1 MVAGYDNALS
11 ALRGND
17 SKLRQM
23 AIVWFHSEL
32 DKTPSEL
39 HDMGCQLKPATISSY
54 FKRYANLLADAI
66 KYFVE
71 NIKTVVQKA
80 TKKVKT
86 ITYWCYIN
94 KIVMPNGEVWT
105 KIGQTTDLNRRVR
118 DYSWSLDGIKVKP
131 LKVEVKKAFECK
143 DKESMDNLETAL
155 LVAILDID
163 FYKYARNDR
172 LLDYQEWYVDY
183 ITNHPRVQ
191 EVLAQVAI

>member
-71 NIKTVVQKA
+71 NIKTVVQTV

-105 KIGQTTDLNRRVR
+105 KIGQTTDLNRRIR

-143 DKESMDNLETAL
+143 DKEAMDNLETAL

-183 ITNHPRVQ
+183 ITNYPRVQ
-191 EVLAQVAI
+191 EVLAQAAI

>member
-94 KIVMPNGEVWT
+94 KIVMPDGEVWT
-105 KIGQTTDLNRRVR
+105 KIGQTTNLNRRVR
-118 DYSWSLDGIKVKP
+118 DYSWSLNGIKVKP

-143 DKESMDNLETAL
+143 DKDSMTVLERAL
-155 LVAILDID
+155 RDALMDID
-163 FYKYARNDR
+163 FYKFEENDR
-172 LLDYQEWYVDY
+172 LLDYQEWYVEFL
-183 ITNHPRVQ
+183 INHWRVQ
-191 EVLAQVAI
+191 EVLARAAI

>member
-80 TKKVKT
+80 TKTVKT

-155 LVAILDID
+155 LAAILDID
-163 FYKYARNDR
+163 IYKYARNDR

-183 ITNHPRVQ
+183 ITNHPKVQ
-191 EVLAQVAI
+191 EALARAAI